1 MIDYMWRVRVRRR
14 IVSRLMSRF
23 LTDASVKV
31 LPFIEIVNTL
41 EKGGLLGK
49 SETSVKHLDDDIE
62 VK

>member
-14 IVSRLMSRF
+14 IVSRLISRF
-23 LTDASVKV
+23 LTDGSVKV

-49 SETSVKHLDDDIE
+49 TETSAKHLDDDTK

>member
-1 MIDYMWRVRVRRR
+1 M
-14 IVSRLMSRF
+14 SRLISRF
-23 LTDASVKV
+23 LTDGSVKV

-49 SETSVKHLDDDIE
+49 SETSAKHLDDDTK